1 MFGFLYNHLFNH
13 VEWVSHHSNAKKK
26 EGICLTFTAPTCS
39 PLSGPYRGVAYHGL
53 GCLWLNVVTR
63 FFDPHLSSCSM
74 TDCPGRHL
82 WCDLSTDGLQ
92 FGFPG
97 CCKTLPLIYLD
108 VRSIVPISAGMSRPN
123 RWVSGA
129 LEQPLA
135 IMKYL
140 ITELYFLKYYFL
152 YLDIYEVNMS
162 ASLWTDVLKLL
173 KSTLCKGLSWC
184 LILWASQVFILWG
197 LFVFVSLVI

>member
-1 MFGFLYNHLFNH
+1 M
-13 VEWVSHHSNAKKK
+13 
-26 EGICLTFTAPTCS
+26 
-39 PLSGPYRGVAYHGL
+39 
-53 GCLWLNVVTR
+53 
-63 FFDPHLSSCSM
+63 
-74 TDCPGRHL
+74 
-82 WCDLSTDGLQ
+82 STDGLQ

-108 VRSIVPISAGMSRPN
+108 VRSIVPISEGMSRPN

-162 ASLWTDVLKLL
+162 ASL
-173 KSTLCKGLSWC
+173 
-184 LILWASQVFILWG
+184 
-197 LFVFVSLVI
+197 